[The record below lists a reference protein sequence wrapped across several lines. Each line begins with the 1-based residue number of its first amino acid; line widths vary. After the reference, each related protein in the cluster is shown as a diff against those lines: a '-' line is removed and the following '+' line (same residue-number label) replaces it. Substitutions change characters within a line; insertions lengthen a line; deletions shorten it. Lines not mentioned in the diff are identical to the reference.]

1 MTFRG
6 GRSCFVGGLFFAIR
20 VQLSY
25 TVSFSY
31 LFYNYIVIPSEV
43 RGGIYSQYS
52 GYEHCVSVSSPVQLI
67 DISCRRYDVQGW
79 GALVSLAGY
88 SSLYAYN
95 YRTQF
100 LVHFSTTISSS
111 RTRYEEGSIDNTSDT
126 SIAYPLVHL
135 YS

>member
-25 TVSFSY
+25 TVSRSF
-31 LFYNYIVIPSEV
+31 FYNYTVIPSEV
-43 RGGIYSQYS
+43 GGGIYRQYS
-52 GYEHCVSVSSPVQLI
+52 GYEYCASVSSPVQVI

-79 GALVSLAGY
+79 TLLFRWRVILRY
-88 SSLYAYN
+88 
-95 YRTQF
+95 TCTTI
-100 LVHFSTTISSS
+100 VHSFSFIYSTTISSS
-111 RTRYEEGSIDNTSDT
+111 RTRYEEGSIDNTPDT
-126 SIAYPLVHL
+126 STAHPLVHL